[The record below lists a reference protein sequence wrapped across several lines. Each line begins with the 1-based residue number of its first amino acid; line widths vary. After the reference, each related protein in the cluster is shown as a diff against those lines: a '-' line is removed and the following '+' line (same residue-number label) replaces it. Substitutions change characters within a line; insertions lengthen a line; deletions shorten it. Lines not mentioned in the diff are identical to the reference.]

1 MTNDKLAPK
10 IRFKGFS
17 DPWEQRKLNT
27 IFDILDGDRGS
38 NYPHESDFM
47 KTGNT
52 LFLDTG
58 NVTKTGFNFKN
69 KKYIS
74 KEKDGILRTGKLKVN
89 DFIITSRGT
98 LGNIAFYD
106 DFLSQKYSSVRINS
120 AMLILRPLPNNNVE
134 NVFVITQLR
143 GNMVT
148 SFLRRDHVGSAQPH
162 ITKHDFS
169 KVEIIIPKNNME
181 QHEIGEEFKKM
192 SQLIAANEDKV
203 NQLKELKKLMM
214 QKIFSQ
220 EWRFNGF
227 TDPWEQ
233 RKLGDIANVT
243 KLAGFEF
250 TKYVNYSQK
259 GKVIALRGL
268 NVKSGKLNLSD
279 VKYIDKSNFSK
290 LSRSKLYKNDIVF
303 TYVGTIGESAV
314 IDTDDQ
320 FYLAPNVALIRL
332 SNLYSA
338 GFIHHYISNDIFWGK
353 VIVPLISSSSQPAL
367 SMESI
372 RKFKI
377 DLPIEL
383 EQGKVNKIINSVDFL
398 IAANEEKLE
407 QLKQLKKYL
416 MQNMFV

>member
-1 MTNDKLAPK
+1 
-10 IRFKGFS
+10 
-17 DPWEQRKLNT
+17 
-27 IFDILDGDRGS
+27 
-38 NYPHESDFM
+38 
-47 KTGNT
+47 
-52 LFLDTG
+52 
-58 NVTKTGFNFKN
+58 
-69 KKYIS
+69 
-74 KEKDGILRTGKLKVN
+74 
-89 DFIITSRGT
+89 
-98 LGNIAFYD
+98 
-106 DFLSQKYSSVRINS
+106 
-120 AMLILRPLPNNNVE
+120 
-134 NVFVITQLR
+134 
-143 GNMVT
+143 
-148 SFLRRDHVGSAQPH
+148 
-162 ITKHDFS
+162 
-169 KVEIIIPKNNME
+169 ME

-416 MQNMFV
+416 MQNIFVWIFKNFSGFRS